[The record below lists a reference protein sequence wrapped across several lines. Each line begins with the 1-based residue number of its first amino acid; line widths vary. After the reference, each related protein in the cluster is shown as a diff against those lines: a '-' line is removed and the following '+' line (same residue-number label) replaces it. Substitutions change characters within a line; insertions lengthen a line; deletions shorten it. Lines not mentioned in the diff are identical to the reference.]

1 MKYFGLC
8 LVVLVGLVGC
18 DKQSTSAIEEPASP
32 IAALSWLEHA
42 DVETDIANA
51 LSENDMRLWTIAGRG
66 MKIPGLTDEQI
77 TLAQTQCQT
86 RMMPGM
92 GDVIAD
98 PEHKKWWNKGR
109 DYAKEYNQRM
119 VAYCL
124 K

>member
-1 MKYFGLC
+1 MKYFSLW
-8 LVVLVGLVGC
+8 LAVLVGLVGC
-18 DKQSTSAIEEPASP
+18 DKQSAPAVEEEVSP
-32 IAALSWLEHA
+32 IATLNWLAQA
-42 DVETDIANA
+42 DVEADVANA
-51 LSENDMRLWTIAGRG
+51 LSENDYRLWAIAGRG

-77 TLAQTQCQT
+77 TQAQSQCQT

-119 VAYCL
+119 VVYCL